1 MSTENLIKNLS
12 PLLTPSRLNK
22 FHKTI
27 NSRTNYISVVLEDIF
42 QSQNASAV
50 VRSCECFG
58 IQNINVIE
66 NRNTYEINPD
76 IVLGSTKWIN
86 LRKFN
91 ESENNTLNAIKQLKK
106 ENYRIVATSPH
117 TNDVKLSELNLDKGK
132 IALVFGSELPGI
144 SKTIINNTNE
154 FIYIPIY
161 GFTESFNISVSAGI
175 CLYELTKRLRE
186 SQIKWQ
192 LKENEKTE
200 LLLKW
205 LKLSIKNSDKI
216 IEKLCS
222 ERLKNQF

>member
-22 FHKTI
+22 FHDTI
-27 NSRTNYISVVLEDIF
+27 NYRTNYISVVLEDIF

-50 VRSCECFG
+50 VRTCECFG

-76 IVLGSTKWIN
+76 VVLGSTKWIN

-91 ESENNTLNAIKQLKK
+91 ESENNTLNAINQLKK

-132 IALVFGSELPGI
+132 IALFFGSELPGI
-144 SKTIINNTNE
+144 SKTVIDNADE
-154 FIYIPIY
+154 FVYIPMF

-175 CLYELTKRLRE
+175 CLYELTKRLRD
-186 SQIKWQ
+186 SDINWQ
-192 LKENEKTE
+192 LTEKEKTD
-200 LLLKW
+200 LLFKW

-216 IEKLCS
+216 IEKFRSKSLKS
-222 ERLKNQF
+222 EI